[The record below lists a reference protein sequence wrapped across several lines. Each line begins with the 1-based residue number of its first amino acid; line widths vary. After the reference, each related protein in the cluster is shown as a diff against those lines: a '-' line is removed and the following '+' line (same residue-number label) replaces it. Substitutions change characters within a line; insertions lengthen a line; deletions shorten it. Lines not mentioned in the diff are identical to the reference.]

1 MPFRLSALLLLT
13 LVQIG
18 CAERG
23 VGTAAVRVVAA
34 PPRAIHPDMTLGSGS
49 RRVRLLVEPRDG
61 VTPLIKA
68 INKARETVFVAAYIL
83 SHTRIVHA
91 LDRAEARGV
100 GVYVELEPAPYGIVD
115 QPQRMMILL
124 RAAGIF
130 VRWRPAGFRYA
141 HSKFIVIDDKLL
153 ILSSANFSLA
163 GFTSDRDFVVLD
175 GEQAD
180 VRESSNVF
188 RADWDRIGPT
198 LTDSNLLVSPANS
211 RSKLSALVD
220 RAKRTVEIYA
230 EEVMDMPMVSAARDP
245 GQAWGARSNHRGH
258 YVRSGEGGVKSGR
271 HRVENLQRRSQAFL
285 RARQGVHCRRQDR
298 VRRLRESFGNVA

>member
-1 MPFRLSALLLLT
+1 
-13 LVQIG
+13 
-18 CAERG
+18 
-23 VGTAAVRVVAA
+23 
-34 PPRAIHPDMTLGSGS
+34 MTLGSGS
-49 RRVRLLVEPRDG
+49 RPVRLLVEPRDG
-61 VTPLIKA
+61 VTPLIEA

-100 GVYVELEPAPYGIVD
+100 RVYVELELAPYGIVD

-124 RAAGIF
+124 RDAGIF

-141 HSKFIVIDDKLL
+141 HSKFIVIDDRLL

-163 GFTSDRDFVVLD
+163 GFTSDRDFVILD
-175 GEQAD
+175 AEKAD

-230 EEVMDMPMVSAARDP
+230 EEVIDMPMVGRLVTLAKRGVRVRIIAATMSGRAKAGLRAAGIAWKISSVGPKHFYVHAKAFIVDGRIAFIGSENLSGTSLDANRELGLVFNDSAAVAAVSRTFAGDW
-245 GQAWGARSNHRGH
+245 A
-258 YVRSGEGGVKSGR
+258 GR
-271 HRVENLQRRSQAFL
+271 
-285 RARQGVHCRRQDR
+285 
-298 VRRLRESFGNVA
+298 